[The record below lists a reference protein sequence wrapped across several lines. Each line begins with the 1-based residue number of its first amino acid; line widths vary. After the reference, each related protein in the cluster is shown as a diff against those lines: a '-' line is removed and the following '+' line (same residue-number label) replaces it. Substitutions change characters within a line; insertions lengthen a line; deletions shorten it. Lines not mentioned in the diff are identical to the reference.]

1 MPKGVFGR
9 TGEMYRVK
17 GLKFYPSVI
26 VLCLAGISGVH
37 PLKYRVYLSR
47 PSGTVDHVKLLVQGN
62 PAVAD
67 AEVIKKKLAVRLLF
81 EANEVVVQEHWED
94 GPTVIDERGGVDR

>member
-1 MPKGVFGR
+1 HTILVSDWSSDVCSSDLGR

-26 VLCLAGISGVH
+26 VLGLAGISGVH
-37 PLKYRVYLSR
+37 PLKYRVFISR
-47 PSGTVDHVKLLVQGN
+47 PSGTTDHVKLLVQGN

-67 AEVIKKKLAVRLLF
+67 AEVIKKKIGRASCRERVRMC
-81 EANEVVVQEHWED
+81 EV
-94 GPTVIDERGGVDR
+94 G